1 MPLPAIVIRP
11 IMPALSL
18 VIAIGLV
25 GAACGVGPT
34 PAPAIS
40 PTARLQV
47 VTTTAILA
55 DFVRNVGGDRV
66 EVRSIVPPG
75 TDVHS
80 FQSTPADSIAI
91 RSAKVIVSNGLRLD
105 NFLDPVFKSAKRSD
119 AVHVVA
125 AEGLEAMPVKVMG
138 LSTGT
143 LLNEGGQEELQG
155 RVYLPARGDPHFWQ
169 NPKYAVYYVERIR
182 DGLIQADP
190 LGAQIYE
197 ANSAAYIGKLR
208 ELDQEIV
215 DTLSTVPAGKRH
227 LVTLHDAFGHFAQR
241 YGWRASAFIAGDASD
256 VTPGRV
262 IRVMERIM
270 EEGIPA
276 VFAEPQFNAD
286 VIQQAAGDIGVSVW
300 PIYSNS
306 LDDNVSTYIE
316 MMRFNAGSLLR
327 LKR

>member
-1 MPLPAIVIRP
+1 MPLPAIVIRL
-11 IMPALSL
+11 IMPTLSL
-18 VIAIGLV
+18 AIAIGLV
-25 GAACGVGPT
+25 GAACGGGPI
-34 PAPAIS
+34 PAPALS
-40 PTARLQV
+40 PTARVKV
-47 VTTTAILA
+47 VTTTTILA

-80 FQSTPADSIAI
+80 FQTTPADSIAI
-91 RSAKVIVSNGLRLD
+91 SNARVIVSNGLGLD
-105 NFLDPVFKSAKRSD
+105 AFLDSLVKSAKGSD

-125 AEGLEAMPVKVMG
+125 AEGLEAMPVKLMALSRGG
-138 LSTGT
+138 LSH
-143 LLNEGGQEELQG
+143 EGGREELDG
-155 RVYLPARGDPHFWQ
+155 HVHNHTHGNPHFWQ
-169 NPKYAVYYVERIR
+169 NPMYAVYYVERIR
-182 DGLIQADP
+182 DGLLQADP
-190 LGAQIYE
+190 AGAQTYE
-197 ANSAAYIGKLR
+197 ANSAAYIQKLR

-215 DTLSTVPAGKRH
+215 VTLSAVPAGKRH
-227 LVTLHDAFGHFAQR
+227 LVTFHDAFGHFAQR
-241 YGWRASAFIAGDASD
+241 YGWKVSAFVPGDASD

-286 VIQQAAGDIGVSVW
+286 VIQQAAGDTGVSVG

-306 LDDNVSTYIE
+306 LDDNVTTYIE
-316 MMRFNAGSLLR
+316 MMRFNARSLLR